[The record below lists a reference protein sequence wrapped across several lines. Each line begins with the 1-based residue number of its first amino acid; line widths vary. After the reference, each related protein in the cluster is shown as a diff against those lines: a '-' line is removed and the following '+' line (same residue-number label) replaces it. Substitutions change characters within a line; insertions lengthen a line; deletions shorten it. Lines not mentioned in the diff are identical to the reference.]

1 MIIPQMICKKK
12 AHYAMNQAGRKEKKK
27 LPREDEVGE
36 KEKRDCEKNGVDEE
50 SKRVKIR
57 MELMKITERVR
68 EEER

>member
-1 MIIPQMICKKK
+1 
-12 AHYAMNQAGRKEKKK
+12 
-27 LPREDEVGE
+27 VGE

-57 MELMKITERVR
+57 MELIKITVRVS